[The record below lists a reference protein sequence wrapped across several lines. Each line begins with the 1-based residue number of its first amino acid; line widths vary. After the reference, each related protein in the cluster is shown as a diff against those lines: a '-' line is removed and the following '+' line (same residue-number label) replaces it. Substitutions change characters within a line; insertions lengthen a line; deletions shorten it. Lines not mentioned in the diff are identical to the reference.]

1 MKILKITLNSDD
13 ATRFLKIR
21 QRLNYDSNAIIL
33 KTLIQQHV
41 RHFRKKESPD
51 KEHVPLYGNT
61 CDPKEEGLQV
71 YPTRY
76 VTSGKR
82 VKIVRNME
90 PKVNGDSLQI
100 KIRLTDRET
109 KTLNEIIENSGGK
122 VRSHYQ
128 IAKTLIREFL
138 KYHEGEMVPADI
150 MEVFKLR
157 KKWRKSE
164 KFEK

>member
-1 MKILKITLNSDD
+1 
-13 ATRFLKIR
+13 
-21 QRLNYDSNAIIL
+21 
-33 KTLIQQHV
+33 
-41 RHFRKKESPD
+41 
-51 KEHVPLYGNT
+51 
-61 CDPKEEGLQV
+61 LQV

-90 PKVNGDSLQI
+90 HKVNGDSLQI

-138 KYHEGEMVPADI
+138 KYHEGEIVPADI